1 MTSGK
6 QQMSEEELHNISI
19 PKRDL
24 GDGVVDFQHHLL
36 KNLQNNSKNLTE
48 RYNMLVDYCRDNMAA
63 QTQVHTAALML
74 MQARTLEQLLELLS
88 VDLLTVFDLDVVRV
102 AMESD
107 IAFDTSYGE
116 ENYSGF
122 VFIPS
127 GASDE
132 IFTAQRSALLV
143 GDTEAN
149 APLVFSQIFADC
161 EDLIASCALL
171 RLELEAVD
179 KSIILALGSRHKE
192 RYHAGQGVE
201 LLQFLASVVALQ
213 LDRYLDDLTI

>member
-1 MTSGK
+1 MGGE
-6 QQMSEEELHNISI
+6 QQMTDEELYNIQV
-19 PKRDL
+19 PRRDL

-36 KNLQNNSKNLTE
+36 KNLQNNSKNLSE
-48 RYNMLVDYCRDNMAA
+48 RYNLLVDYCRDNMAA
-63 QTQVHTAALML
+63 QTQVHAAALML
-74 MQARTLEQLLELLS
+74 MRARTLEQLLELLS

-116 ENYSGF
+116 ESYSGF

-127 GASDE
+127 GAADE
-132 IFTAQRSALLV
+132 VFSGQRSVLLV
-143 GDTEAN
+143 GDTAAN
-149 APLVFSQIFADC
+149 APFVFSQIFSDC

-171 RLELEAVD
+171 RLSLENID
-179 KSIILALGSRHKE
+179 KNIILALGTRHKE
-192 RYHAGQGVE
+192 RFHSGQGAE

-213 LDRYLDDLTI
+213 LDKYLDDVML